1 MSHSNSDSS
10 SSLQLSWLLSY
21 VKPHRLSVI
30 VLLLLSLL
38 ASALVL
44 VQPLF
49 TKGMIDDGMLAGD
62 FSLLLK
68 LALGLLAVGLLSTLL
83 SGVTRYLHTL
93 ISARVLFALRSTLYD
108 HLQTLS
114 PSFYA
119 AQRRGDLMSR
129 IDGDVAE
136 IQRFAIDGL
145 FAGVSGVIGLVG
157 AVGLLLFLSWELTL
171 VALFLLPLEWWFLYK
186 MRPRVEVAVRAIR
199 EKMADLSAFFIENIS
214 VMKLIQNTGNEDREM
229 NRLNSLNQYYLQG
242 LLRLQ
247 WLEFAT
253 HAVPSTLTSW
263 SRAAIF
269 LWGGYWVIQEQM
281 ALGSLIAFST
291 YLGMA
296 LGPVNSLLGLYLSLA
311 RVKVSLARVEDLTQ
325 APADIQ
331 PLADRNNQSP
341 SILPNQVG
349 ELALRNVSFS
359 YPNST
364 QAIFKHCDLTIP
376 AAAKVGVYSP
386 SGSGKS
392 TLVDLLMRHYDPQS
406 GQVLFAHRD
415 IRDFD
420 VKQWRQAFAVVDQ
433 HTVLLRGSLRENLR
447 YANPSA
453 SDEDLW
459 QVIEAAQLTEL
470 VETFPDGLDSLL
482 GENAMHLSGGQRQ
495 RIALAR
501 AMLQQPLFVIL
512 DEATSALDLDT
523 EALVLAQVRQRF
535 KDCTCFFISHRI
547 EQHNP
552 YDYVLH
558 VDHAGLRLESRLCP
572 QSVASE

>member
-1 MSHSNSDSS
+1 MSHSSPDSS
-10 SSLQLSWLLSY
+10 QSLQLSWLLSY
-21 VKPHRLSVI
+21 VKPHRLSVSI
-30 VLLLLSLL
+30 LLLLSLL

-49 TKGMIDDGMLAGD
+49 TKSMIDDGMLAGD

-68 LALGLLAVGLLSTLL
+68 LALGLLAVGLCSTLL
-83 SGVTRYLHTL
+83 SGMTRYLHTL
-93 ISARVLFALRSTLYD
+93 ISARVLFALRSTLYG

-145 FAGVSGVIGLVG
+145 FAGVSGVIGLIG
-157 AVGLLLFLSWELTL
+157 AVGLLLFLSWELTV
-171 VALFLLPLEWWFLYK
+171 VALFLLPLEWFFLYK
-186 MRPRVEVAVRAIR
+186 MRPRVEIAVQAIR
-199 EKMADLSAFFIENIS
+199 ERMADLSAFFIENIS
-214 VMKLIQNTGNEDREM
+214 AMKLIQNTGNEYREM
-229 NRLNSLNQYYLQG
+229 SRLSALNQNYLQG

-247 WLEFAT
+247 WLEFVT
-253 HAVPSTLTSW
+253 HSVPSTLTSW

-269 LWGGYWVIQEQM
+269 LWGGYWVINGQM

-325 APADIQ
+325 TAADVQ
-331 PLADRNNQSP
+331 VLDHQQYP
-341 SILPNQVG
+341 SLTMLPKQVN
-349 ELALRNVSFS
+349 ELELRDVSFS

-364 QAIFKHCDLTIP
+364 QAVFRHCNLTVP
-376 AAAKVGVYSP
+376 AAAKIGVSSP
-386 SGSGKS
+386 SGGGKS
-392 TLVDLLMRHYDPQS
+392 TLVDLLMRHYDPQT
-406 GQVLFAHRD
+406 GQILFAQTN
-415 IRDFD
+415 IRKFNIQ
-420 VKQWRQAFAVVDQ
+420 QWRQAFAVVDQ
-433 HTVLLRGSLRENLR
+433 HTVLLRGSLKDNLR

-453 SDEDLW
+453 SDEDLLHA
-459 QVIEAAQLTEL
+459 IEAAQLTPLLEAL
-470 VETFPDGLDSLL
+470 PDGLDSLL

-501 AMLQQPLFVIL
+501 AMLQRPLFLIL

-523 EALVLAQVRQRF
+523 EALVLANIRQNF

-552 YDYVLH
+552 YDFVLH
-558 VDHAGLRLESRLCP
+558 VDQTGLRLESQKCP
-572 QSVASE
+572 NPVASE